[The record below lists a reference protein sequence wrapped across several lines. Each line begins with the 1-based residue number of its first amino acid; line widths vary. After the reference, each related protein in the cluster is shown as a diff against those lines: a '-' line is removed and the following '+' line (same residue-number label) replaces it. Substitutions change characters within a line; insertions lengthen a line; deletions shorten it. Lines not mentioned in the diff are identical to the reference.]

1 MPENAETN
9 RLKVAIIGCGRVS
22 EKHIRA
28 VTGLSD
34 RLMLCALA
42 DTNPDAPSHL
52 LKACK
57 KKIKKYNE
65 VVAALKTYIDYK
77 EMLSAEKPDI
87 VAITVLSGLHF
98 QIAKDCLESGCHI
111 LLEKPMTREAPV
123 WLRSA
128 VSKKKAGGTGAESR
142 VSTPMETA
150 VLCV

>member
-65 VVAALKTYIDYK
+65 VVKK
-77 EMLSAEKPDI
+77 KKQAEK
-87 VAITVLSGLHF
+87 VKARN
-98 QIAKDCLESGCHI
+98 A
-111 LLEKPMTREAPV
+111 
-123 WLRSA
+123 
-128 VSKKKAGGTGAESR
+128 KKAGKRKFTLAKSR
-142 VSTPMETA
+142 S
-150 VLCV
+150 

>member
-57 KKIKKYNE
+57 KKTKSIR
-65 VVAALKTYIDYK
+65 
-77 EMLSAEKPDI
+77 SR
-87 VAITVLSGLHF
+87 GGF
-98 QIAKDCLESGCHI
+98 KDVYRLQGDVKCG
-111 LLEKPMTREAPV
+111 
-123 WLRSA
+123 
-128 VSKKKAGGTGAESR
+128 KA
-142 VSTPMETA
+142 
-150 VLCV
+150 